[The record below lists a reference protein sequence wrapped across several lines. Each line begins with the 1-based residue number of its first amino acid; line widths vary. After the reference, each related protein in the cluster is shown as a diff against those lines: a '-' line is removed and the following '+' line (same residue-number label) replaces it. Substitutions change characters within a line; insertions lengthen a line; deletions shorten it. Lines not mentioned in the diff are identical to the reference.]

1 MVLNANTANIKQF
14 FGPEKILGLSR
25 NKLQATLQGVNI
37 L

>member
-14 FGPEKILGLSR
+14 FGPEEILGLSR
-25 NKLQATLQGVNI
+25 NRLQPTLQGVNI